1 LELFP
6 PHFKPGK
13 VVILEAPILS
23 VAGVT
28 KRFGGLV
35 AVSDLSFDVQAGEI
49 VGVMGPNGA
58 GKTTLLNV
66 IAGVYKP
73 DSGTVKFKG
82 NNITGLPP
90 HKICHLGIART
101 YQIPQPF
108 TNLSA
113 NENLLVA
120 AIYGRELKRT
130 AAEIEGARI
139 FDLVDLSEQKDM
151 LASDLTT
158 VNLKRLELA
167 RALASNPTL
176 ILLDEIAA
184 GSTDLE
190 IPQIL
195 AIIKEIREMGKTV
208 LLIEHVM
215 RVMVEAVDRIIVI
228 DKGAKIAEGTPVE
241 VMEDK
246 KVIEAYFG

>member
-1 LELFP
+1 LET
-6 PHFKPGK
+6 
-13 VVILEAPILS
+13 PILS

-35 AVSDLSFDVQAGEI
+35 AVSDLTFDVQAGEV

-58 GKTTLLNV
+58 GKTTLLNI

-73 DSGTVKFKG
+73 DAGTIKFKG
-82 NNITGLPP
+82 NNIVGLAP
-90 HKICHLGIART
+90 HQICHRGIART

-113 NENLLVA
+113 RENVLVA
-120 AIYGRELKRT
+120 AIFGRELNK
-130 AAEIEGARI
+130 ASAEIEDAKV
-139 FDLVDLSEQKDM
+139 FDILNLTEQEDT
-151 LASDLTT
+151 LAKDLT
-158 VNLKRLELA
+158 VLNLKRLELA

-184 GSTDLE
+184 GSTEVE

-195 AIIKEIREMGKTV
+195 AMIKEIRETGKTI

-228 DKGAKIAEGTPVE
+228 DKGAKIAEGTPDK